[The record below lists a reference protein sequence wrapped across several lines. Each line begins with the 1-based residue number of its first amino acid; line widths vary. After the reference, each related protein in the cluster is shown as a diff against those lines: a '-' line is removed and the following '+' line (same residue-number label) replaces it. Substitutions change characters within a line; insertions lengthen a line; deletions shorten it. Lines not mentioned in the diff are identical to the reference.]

1 MYFFAKKLL
10 NVLNHSKIGA
20 IIVLLATMFAG
31 NVLAQDHPAGL
42 PVHRLVPMAK
52 PVADTLARPDSLGQ
66 QPERLLE
73 ASRNAVGDVIHY
85 RATDS
90 IAFNLDSRQAFLYT
104 EGNIEYQDMNLQADR
119 VEVDFE
125 SQTLHAAG
133 ATDTAGAIAGRP
145 FFKQNGTEYHADTI
159 TFNYNTQKGII
170 TGVITQEGDG
180 FLHGTK
186 VKKMN
191 DSVMYLASG
200 MYTTCNYTHPHFAV
214 NFSKSK
220 LIAGDKIVTGPAY
233 LSIEDVPTPVAL
245 PFAFFPMTH
254 GRASGL
260 IVPSYGW
267 MNGRG
272 YYLRD
277 GGYYWAASDNV
288 DLALLG
294 EIYTNLSWAAEARS
308 NYYVRYRFKG
318 NADLRYG
325 KVIEGLKGDS
335 TTFNTYSDFKL
346 AWRHEQDAKANPYS
360 RFSADVNLQSR
371 NYNRTTSNRNDY
383 FSSTTTSSISYT
395 TKLTPYFNL
404 SASAR
409 ESFNAKTGIMTV
421 KLPSIS
427 LNSIT
432 FYPLRRRNPVG
443 SYRWWE
449 KIQLSYVMT
458 ADNNVSAQDTDILK
472 RTILDRMQYGVRHSV
487 PIASSVKVLKYFNW
501 NNSLSYTARWYG
513 SHIEQAYDSLS
524 GALSTDTVRGFV
536 SSRDFSYSTSLT
548 TRLYGMFQFRHG
560 PLKALRHVVNPSL
573 SFSYHPDFGADRLG
587 YWRQWTDTT
596 GYVHRY
602 SIFQNSLYGGPPDGV
617 SGNLRFSVS
626 NNLEAKILMPWD
638 TAATP
643 TKVTLIENLT
653 LAMSYDMAKDS
664 LNLSDLTITGRTT
677 LFKNLVL
684 NYSGSFCP
692 YVIDSAG
699 RKHNRLLYNESHRLF
714 STNNSNWSAQL
725 SYSINSDTFRKH
737 ASGTTQ
743 GQPLDPILQTPYGL
757 SPSPMMGPYVA
768 SDMRWN
774 LSFNYTINYVNRYV
788 AALYSL
794 QSDLVQTLSF
804 SASFSPTGNWRLNL
818 ASGYD
823 FVGHGM
829 SYTTVDIYR
838 DLHCWEMRFSW
849 TPFGYYRS
857 WNFQINIKADALRD
871 VKYQKRRSYLEN
883 NY

>member
-1 MYFFAKKLL
+1 MVKVLRNRLL
-10 NVLNHSKIGA
+10 AVIC
-20 IIVLLATMFAG
+20 VLLAV
-31 NVLAQDHPAGL
+31 VLPPA
-42 PVHRLVPMAK
+42 
-52 PVADTLARPDSLGQ
+52 ADTVCAQ
-66 QPERLLE
+66 QPEQPVFMARPLADSVRRVRRPAVVDSLRRIDSTRPDPEPLLLP
-73 ASRNAVGDVIHY
+73 ARNAVSDIIHY
-85 RATDS
+85 RADDS
-90 IAFNLDSRQAFLYT
+90 IAINLDTRRAFLYT
-104 EGNIEYQDMNLQADR
+104 AGNIEYQEMSLQADR
-119 VEVDFE
+119 VTVDFE

-133 ATDTAGAIAGRP
+133 APDSAGTIVGRP
-145 FFKQNGTEYHADTI
+145 FFKQNADEYHADTI

-180 FLHGTK
+180 FLHGSK

-200 MYTTCNYTHPHFAV
+200 QYTTCNYTHPHFAV

-220 LIAGDKIVTGPAY
+220 LITNDKIVSGPAY

-245 PFAFFPMTH
+245 PFAFFPMTN

-277 GGYYWAASDNV
+277 GGFYWAASDNF

-294 EIYTNLSWAAEARS
+294 EIYTNLSWAAETRS
-308 NYYVRYRFKG
+308 NYYVRYRCKG
-318 NADLRYG
+318 NLDMYYG
-325 KVIEGLKGDS
+325 NVIEGLKGDP
-335 TTFNTYSDFKL
+335 TTYNTYSDFKFT
-346 AWRHEQDAKANPYS
+346 WRHEQDAKANPYG
-360 RFSADVNLQSR
+360 RFSANVNLQSR

-395 TKLTPYFNL
+395 TKVGSYFNL

-409 ESFNAKTGIMTV
+409 ESFNAKTGVMTI
-421 KLPSIS
+421 KLPSVS
-427 LNSIT
+427 LNSVT
-432 FYPLRRRNPVG
+432 VYPLRRRNPVG
-443 SYRWWE
+443 AYRWWE
-449 KIQLSYVMT
+449 KIQLSYVLT
-458 ADNNVSAQDTDILK
+458 ADNNVTAQDTDILK

-487 PIASSVKVLKYFNW
+487 PLSSSVKVFKYFNW
-501 NNSLSYTARWYG
+501 TNSVNYIARWYG
-513 SHIEQAYDSLS
+513 SHIERTYDQAT
-524 GALSTDTVRGFV
+524 GTVTTDTVRAISTNREFN
-536 SSRDFSYSTSLT
+536 YTTSLT
-548 TRLYGMFQFRHG
+548 SRIYGTFQFKHG
-560 PLKALRHVVNPSL
+560 PLKALRHVINPSL
-573 SFSYHPDFGADRLG
+573 SFSYHPDFGSERLG
-587 YWRQWTDTT
+587 YWRQYTDNT

-602 SIFQNSLYGGPPDGV
+602 SIFQNSIYGGPPDGV
-617 SGNLRFSVS
+617 SGNLRLSIS
-626 NNLEAKILMPWD
+626 NNLEAKIAMPWD
-638 TAATP
+638 TSDTP
-643 TKVTLIENLT
+643 RKVKLIENLT
-653 LAMSYDMAKDS
+653 LAMSYDIAKDS
-664 LNLSDLTITGRTT
+664 LNLSDLAVTGRTT

-699 RKHNRLLYNESHRLF
+699 RKHNRYVALDRERLF
-714 STNNSNWSAQL
+714 IPNNSNWSAQL
-725 SYSINSDTFRKH
+725 SYSINPTTFQREGR
-737 ASGTTQ
+737 GTEHGATA
-743 GQPLDPILQTPYGL
+743 DPILQTPYGL
-757 SPSPMMGPYVA
+757 SPAPMMGPYMA
-768 SDMRWN
+768 SDMKWN

-788 AALYSL
+788 AALYDL

-804 SASFSPTGNWRLNL
+804 NASLSPTRNWRLSL
-818 ASGYD
+818 SSGYD
-823 FVGHGM
+823 FVGKGM

-883 NY
+883 